1 MDHYYAVIM
10 AGGGGTR
17 LWPLSRR
24 ELPKQSLRLLGERT
38 MFQIAVDRLRPLF
51 PPERIL
57 VVTNAKYAV
66 GLREQRPEVPEA
78 NYVLEPAARGT
89 APAIALAAQA
99 VRERYPEAVMACLTA
114 DHFIGH
120 EARFREVLKAAAQ
133 VAAQGYLVT
142 LGIAPTYAAT
152 GFGYIQRGERLGEFE
167 GVEAFRAARFKEKPA
182 QAEAEVLAADGLHS
196 WNSGM
201 FIWRAARFLDEVA
214 RQLPALDAV
223 VRQAA
228 DGPAALAEAWKT
240 APNVTVDYGI
250 MEGAQDVAVIP
261 ASGLEWNDIGSWE
274 AVLEV
279 LGQGEAA
286 NVVVG
291 AEHLGVDTHSTLI
304 HSSNAHPRRL
314 VATVGLEDVVI
325 VDTEDVLLVCR
336 RDRSQDVRRLV
347 DRLKQTEGGEDYL

>member
-1 MDHYYAVIM
+1 MDHYYAAIM

-24 ELPKQSLRLLGERT
+24 EKPKQSLRLLEART
-38 MFQIAVDRLRPLF
+38 MFQIAVDRLGPLF

-57 VVTNAKYAV
+57 VVTNAAYAV
-66 GLREQRPEVPEA
+66 DLRHQRPEVPEA

-89 APAIALAAQA
+89 APAIALAART
-99 VRERYPEAVMACLTA
+99 VRERDPEAVMACLTA

-120 EARFREVLKAAAQ
+120 EARFREVLSGAAL
-133 VAAQGYLVT
+133 VAEQGYLVT

-152 GFGYIQRGERLGEFE
+152 GFGYIQRGERLGEFG
-167 GVEAFRAARFKEKPA
+167 GVEAFRAARFKEKPE
-182 QAEAEVLAADGLHS
+182 QAEAEGLAADGLHS

-201 FIWRAARFLDEVA
+201 FIWRAERFLDEVA
-214 RQLPALDAV
+214 RQLPDLDAV
-223 VRQAA
+223 VRQAGA
-228 DGPAALAEAWKT
+228 GPDALAEAWQKT
-240 APNVTVDYGI
+240 PNVTVDYGI
-250 MEGAQDVAVIP
+250 MENARDVAVIP

-274 AVLEV
+274 AVLDV
-279 LGQGEAA
+279 LGEGEAA

-336 RDRSQDVRRLV
+336 RDRSQDVRQLV
-347 DRLKQTEGGEDYL
+347 DRLKQTDGGEDYL